1 MSESFSSLPQSEKDI
16 IEKEVDEKM
25 QLNLK
30 GDMYKYES
38 GAYDDMY
45 EEFLTNILIIKLLI

>member
-1 MSESFSSLPQSEKDI
+1 
-16 IEKEVDEKM
+16 M
-25 QLNLK
+25 QLNLT
-30 GDMYKYES
+30 GDMHKYES

>member
-1 MSESFSSLPQSEKDI
+1 M

-45 EEFLTNILIIKLLI
+45 EEVLTNILIIKLLI